1 MKRKCWGQIYVSDN
15 ALNRKLHE
23 VRRALKEISNVVS
36 IRTLYGTGFVL
47 EVKEVQ
53 DSFYGRNAS

>member
-23 VRRALKEISNVVS
+23 VRRALKEISQIVT
-36 IRTLYGTGFVL
+36 IRTIYGTGFVL
-47 EVKEVQ
+47 EVKEKAAAKK
-53 DSFYGRNAS
+53 GA